1 MNLKKKFVIGAASL
15 ALVAGMG
22 VAPAMAADSG
32 APIPLPGGAKLE
44 RVDGM
49 ERMMTAFNAA
59 KLRMQASQNGTALRK
74 AYLVNQS
81 SIVDAATAGMVN
93 DGVILLVPGDAKG
106 QQLLGAMMA
115 KDPDLK
121 VITTLIAVGGESVMP
136 KDAVAN
142 VAKMNSKIVSKSKR
156 LGGKNRYETNVAIA
170 KEFFKDGPG
179 TLPFLLARGDN
190 PVDAITAGAYDRG
203 PTLLVN
209 PSGTVDPATVEYV
222 KSTKDNNVIA
232 MGGEG
237 VLPSSQISQ
246 LFDTKEQLD
255 PWSYKESLDKLK
267 NNLRLAAANFIGQSA
282 WQQGEDSIAGYFGRH
297 SENSNKGACVDTA
310 KLSGDTTLIN
320 IKDGIPTTEKCFIGY
335 DRSLGLMK
343 VNAANILKLV
353 SGKQDLL
360 DGEVKAAKAA
370 NIADQAAGKTVKD
383 YTANAVTFT
392 PATPGATPSYPG
404 YNQLAAKFKAM
415 YGVDPTPAT
424 ATIDAEGVIHINDNG
439 SWKFSTDG
447 AFEGVSAE
455 AIAATVSDYKDAVG
469 DNPAI
474 KIGTAVKGVKLAD
487 LPSSTVNTSDALTD
501 STTKHPINYAA
512 VKEVTEKALA
522 DLTAAHKD
530 AKKALDEA
538 IAAWKAAPAA
548 KIFTQDK
555 AGFPRIQGKDR
566 YGTSA
571 LLSYFLRGASSNTY
585 LTGWTENDGWG
596 FGASEAWKY
605 VFLASGEDAHLIDSV
620 VSGQLQHGPI
630 LLVHSSGD
638 LPADVASEL
647 KDMGTAKKLEG
658 GYVVGGTGAVEDAV
672 AKAAAAKIAEGGKFV
687 TAATPAAPA
696 ATQSTK
702 PVLGAPSGD
711 ITAAGGTATIA
722 ITGYNSAYT
731 YNVTLDATSIAAGY
745 TQTRN
750 NGTITVTAPAS
761 LTSGA
766 HATVTVSVT
775 SDEDGAGSAKTVSEV
790 ATATINVA
798 VS

>member
-1 MNLKKKFVIGAASL
+1 M
-15 ALVAGMG
+15 ALPCA
-22 VAPAMAADSG
+22 
-32 APIPLPGGAKLE
+32 
-44 RVDGM
+44 
-49 ERMMTAFNAA
+49 
-59 KLRMQASQNGTALRK
+59 K

-81 SIVDAATAGMVN
+81 AIVDAATAGMVK
-93 DGVILLVPGDAKG
+93 DGVVLLVPGDAKG

-121 VITTLIAVGGESVMP
+121 VITTLIAVGGEGVMP

-179 TLPFLLARGDN
+179 ALPFLLARGDN

-222 KSTKDNNVIA
+222 KSTKDTNVIA
-232 MGGEG
+232 LGGEG

-282 WQQGEDSIAGYFGRH
+282 WQKGSDDIAGYFGRA
-297 SENSNKGACVDTA
+297 SESSNNGACIDTV

-353 SGKQDLL
+353 GAKQDAL
-360 DGEVKAAKAA
+360 DGEVKDAKAA
-370 NIADQAAGKTVKD
+370 NVAAQAAGKTVKD
-383 YTANAVTFT
+383 YPANAVTFT
-392 PATPGATPSYPG
+392 AATPGATPSYAG
-404 YNQLAAKFKAM
+404 YGDLVTAFTNM
-415 YGVDPTPAT
+415 YGVAPSPAS
-424 ATIDAEGVIHINDNG
+424 ATMDAEGVIHINDSG
-439 SWKFSTDG
+439 SWKFSADG
-447 AFEGVSAE
+447 AFEGVSDE
-455 AIAATVSDYKDAVG
+455 AIAATISDYKDAVG

-474 KIGTAVKGVKLAD
+474 KIGSAAPVKLAD
-487 LPSSTVNTSDALTD
+487 LPSSTVTSSDTLT
-501 STTKHPINYAA
+501 SAIAAHPINYAA
-512 VKEVTEKALA
+512 VKEVTEKTLA

-530 AKKALDEA
+530 AKKALDDA
-538 IAAWKAAPAA
+538 IAAWKAAPVA

-585 LTGWTENDGWG
+585 TTGWTENNGWG
-596 FGASEAWKY
+596 FDEAWKY
-605 VFLASGEDAHLIDSV
+605 VYLTSGEDMHLIDSV
-620 VSGQLQHGPI
+620 VAGQLQYGPI

-638 LPADVASEL
+638 IPADVASEL

-658 GYVVGGTGAVEDAV
+658 GYIVGGTGAVEDAV

-687 TAATPAAPA
+687 QAKANMTVAYTTPSSTFHADGSTNTNAVTSDALNWSSPTTAPAGATYSLVSPAPKYVGTGTAATFPNATLGSAGELSIPATTTAPA
-696 ATQSTK
+696 ATTS
-702 PVLGAPSGD
+702 
-711 ITAAGGTATIA
+711 AGTYTWTVKISA
-722 ITGYNSAYT
+722 TGYN
-731 YNVTLDATSIAAGY
+731 D
-745 TQTRN
+745 
-750 NGTITVTAPAS
+750 
-761 LTSGA
+761 
-766 HATVTVSVT
+766 ATVTYVL
-775 SDEDGAGSAKTVSEV
+775 
-790 ATATINVA
+790 TIN
-798 VS
+798 